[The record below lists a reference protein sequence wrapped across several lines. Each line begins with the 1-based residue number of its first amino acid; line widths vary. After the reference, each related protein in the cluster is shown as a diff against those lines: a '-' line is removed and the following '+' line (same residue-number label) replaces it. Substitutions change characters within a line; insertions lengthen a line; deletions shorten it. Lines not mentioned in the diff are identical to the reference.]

1 MDYTGIYMT
10 TLHDLKKFIS
20 GDTDSV
26 LQIAANRSVQFIL
39 IPSIF
44 FYIYSLFYLAQSE
57 KDKAAGKAYVSSPS
71 PSYFTEY
78 Q

>member
-44 FYIYSLFYLAQSE
+44 FYIYSLFYLA
-57 KDKAAGKAYVSSPS
+57 
-71 PSYFTEY
+71 
-78 Q
+78 